1 MKSIRVRIAA
11 ITVSAILACVVLVF
25 AVSYPIVQTEN
36 DRNSVSLMNLIGRDT
51 QKSLEKYLNSIEQ
64 SIEMA
69 ANIAS
74 DSLDSVILLESGAA
88 GAYAK
93 QSERTKEQT
102 ARLDEYLAGYCAR
115 LQTAFA
121 TIASHTHGVI
131 TYYYCINPEIS
142 EMEHGFFYSKMG
154 KTGFDRQEPLD
165 ARELDPEDRAH
176 TTWYYTPIQRLILC
190 PFIRPGR

>member
-1 MKSIRVRIAA
+1 MRLKSIRVKIAA
-11 ITVSAILACVVLVF
+11 ITVLAILTSVLLVYG
-25 AVSYPIVQTEN
+25 ASYPVIRAEN
-36 DRNSVSLMNLIGRDT
+36 DRNSVSMMNLIGRDT

-93 QSERTKEQT
+93 QAERTNEQI

-115 LQTAFA
+115 LQTALA
-121 TIASHTHGVI
+121 TIASHTHAVS
-131 TYYYCINPEIS
+131 TN
-142 EMEHGFFYSKMG
+142 FY
-154 KTGFDRQEPLD
+154 
-165 ARELDPEDRAH
+165 
-176 TTWYYTPIQRLILC
+176 
-190 PFIRPGR
+190 